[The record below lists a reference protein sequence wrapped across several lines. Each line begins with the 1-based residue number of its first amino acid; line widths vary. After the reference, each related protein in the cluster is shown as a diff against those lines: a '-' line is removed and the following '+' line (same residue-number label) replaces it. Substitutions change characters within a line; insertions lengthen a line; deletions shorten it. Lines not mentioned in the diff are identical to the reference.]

1 MRSKLLYKYFT
12 DDDFL
17 RISNKIQEMEK
28 ITSGEIRVSF
38 KESKPTLKKNTSIR
52 SLAEKEFAKLGMT
65 VTRDKTG
72 ILIFVLLKERQF
84 YILADSGINKKVEQT
99 VWDSVRNNMQNE
111 FKNGNYLSG
120 VLASVEQVGK
130 ILSDHFPI
138 KADDTNEL
146 SNKVV
151 IDYKQLFTFCTLC
164 FAISIFMSLLFGFCR
179 T

>member
-1 MRSKLLYKYFT
+1 MQNKILYTYFS

-38 KESKPTLKKNTSIR
+38 KETKPALKKRKSIR
-52 SLAEKEFAKLGMT
+52 SIAEEEFVKLEMNT
-65 VTRDKTG
+65 TRDKTG
-72 ILIFVLLKERQF
+72 ILIFLLLEERQF
-84 YILADSGINKKVEQT
+84 YVLADSGINEKVEQT

-120 VLASVEQVGK
+120 ILSAIEQVGK
-130 ILSDHFPI
+130 ILSEHFPI
-138 KADDTNEL
+138 KSDDTNEL

-151 IDYKQLFTFCTLC
+151 ID
-164 FAISIFMSLLFGFCR
+164 
-179 T
+179 

>member
-1 MRSKLLYKYFT
+1 MASIMNNKLLYTYFS

-38 KESKPTLKKNTSIR
+38 KETKPAFKKKNSIR
-52 SLAEKEFAKLGMT
+52 SLAEEEFAKLGMAE
-65 VTRDKTG
+65 TRDKTG

-84 YILADSGINKKVEQT
+84 YILADSGINEKVEQT

-111 FKNGNYLSG
+111 FKNGNYLLGILS
-120 VLASVEQVGK
+120 AVEQVGK
-130 ILSDHFPI
+130 ILSKHFPI
-138 KADDTNEL
+138 KSDDTNEL

-151 IDYKQLFTFCTLC
+151 ID
-164 FAISIFMSLLFGFCR
+164 
-179 T
+179 

>member
-1 MRSKLLYKYFT
+1 MHNKLLYIYFS

-38 KESKPTLKKNTSIR
+38 KETKPVFQKKKSIR
-52 SLAEKEFAKLGMT
+52 DLAEEEFAKLGMT
-65 VTRDKTG
+65 ATRDKTG

-84 YILADSGINKKVEQT
+84 YILADSGINEKVEQT
-99 VWDSVRNNMQNE
+99 VWDSVRNNMQE
-111 FKNGNYLSG
+111 KFKNGDYLSG
-120 VLASVEQVGK
+120 VLSAVEQVGK
-130 ILSDHFPI
+130 ILSKHFPI

-151 IDYKQLFTFCTLC
+151 ID
-164 FAISIFMSLLFGFCR
+164 
-179 T
+179 

>member
-1 MRSKLLYKYFT
+1 MQNKLLYTYFS

-38 KESKPTLKKNTSIR
+38 KETKPVLKKRKSIR
-52 SLAEKEFAKLGMT
+52 SIAEEEFAKLEMNT
-65 VTRDKTG
+65 TRDKTG
-72 ILIFVLLKERQF
+72 ILIFILLKERQF
-84 YILADSGINKKVEQT
+84 YILADSGINIKVEQT

-120 VLASVEQVGK
+120 ILSAIEQVGK
-130 ILSDHFPI
+130 ILSEHFPI
-138 KADDTNEL
+138 KSDDTNEL

-151 IDYKQLFTFCTLC
+151 ID
-164 FAISIFMSLLFGFCR
+164 
-179 T
+179 